1 MKRTIVQTASGFSTS
16 EKCTWTLRSKTK
28 APTFAISQASKT
40 AAKPLPSNYDVV
52 YQEWVEGWQLD
63 KGEFLTGYDTDGT
76 TANT

>member
-1 MKRTIVQTASGFSTS
+1 MKRTIVNSPSGFSTS

-28 APTFAISQASKT
+28 APTFAISQATKD
-40 AAKPLPSNYDVV
+40 KQLPSNYDVV

-63 KGEFLTGYDTDGT
+63 KGEFLTGYNKDGT